1 MIPTLPVLLVAAG
14 VGLIGYKAY
23 ASTQLQR
30 GQKVVVP
37 IGALVGVTAA
47 LPVPKTLDLDIL
59 LEVMSIEGDTVTGRV
74 LGEMGTG
81 KVLAADRVGMV
92 VTFPKSAVKSVVKA

>member
-1 MIPTLPVLLVAAG
+1 MMVPALLIAAGALLV
-14 VGLIGYKAY
+14 GYKAY

-37 IGALVGVTAA
+37 VGSLVGVAA
-47 LPVPKTLDLDIL
+47 PLPIPKNLDIDIL
-59 LEVMSIEGDTVTGRV
+59 LEVMSIDGDTVTGRV

-81 KVLAADRVGMV
+81 RVLTAERVGMA
-92 VTFPKSAVKSVVKA
+92 VTFPKSAIKSVVK